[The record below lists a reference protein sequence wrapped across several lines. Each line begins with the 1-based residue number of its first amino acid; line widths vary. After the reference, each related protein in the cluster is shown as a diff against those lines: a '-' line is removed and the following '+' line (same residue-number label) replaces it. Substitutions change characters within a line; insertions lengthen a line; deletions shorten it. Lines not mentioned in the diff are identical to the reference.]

1 MKKKVSLY
9 AYFFA
14 FSDVFCIIFNK
25 VYYYAGRIGG
35 KTETT
40 IKKKHKVHI
49 GGFYYGTNEQS
60 KHWGLCSVSL
70 S

>member
-1 MKKKVSLY
+1 MVLY
-9 AYFFA
+9 IFAYFFA
-14 FSDVFCIIFNK
+14 FPGVFCIIIDK
-25 VYYYAGRIGG
+25 AYYYEGKISE

-49 GGFYYGTNEQS
+49 GGFYYGKNEQS
-60 KHWGLCSVSL
+60 KHWGLCSVFL

>member
-1 MKKKVSLY
+1 M
-9 AYFFA
+9 
-14 FSDVFCIIFNK
+14 INK
-25 VYYYAGRIGG
+25 VYCCEGRIGE
-35 KTETT
+35 KIETT